1 MESVVKFAIV
11 REDPEVDLAVIER
24 ASARRVLFVASGGC
38 TLLEIKHRFPAIDV
52 VGFDFNPAQLDHV
65 RDKVSALERADLVAL
80 NIEDANPKS
89 LNQRGAFEGLFRILR
104 QTIVEFVASEEALER
119 FFAPGAPDDP
129 ESARQWFASPYW
141 PVAFELA
148 FHHPLLDVMFTEAAT
163 QNAAPGSYPRYFQ
176 AIFEDG
182 LTRPGAARNPFLQH
196 ILLGRYLSQD
206 APGYVKGAGN
216 HLALT
221 LEQGSLLDVEGLE
234 TFDVIQLSN
243 IFDWSSDALVESWCQ
258 ALRERCKPGCH
269 VILRQLNN
277 TRDLRRFF
285 GDTFV
290 FEEALASDLLAR
302 DRSLFYNRIEIARR
316 IR

>member
-1 MESVVKFAIV
+1 MISCAFDVSGCILAQVATEQDVLQERISRCARACQTILEDGLKVTRVGTRRGVLRGRLGKHHIEQRV
-11 REDPEVDLAVIER
+11 MKGELEGDGPVGGREPLARALRVIR
-24 ASARRVLFVASGGC
+24 GARR
-38 TLLEIKHRFPAIDV
+38 
-52 VGFDFNPAQLDHV
+52 
-65 RDKVSALERADLVAL
+65 
-80 NIEDANPKS
+80 
-89 LNQRGAFEGLFRILR
+89 
-104 QTIVEFVASEEALER
+104 EEALER

-234 TFDVIQLSN
+234 TFDIEQG
-243 IFDWSSDALVESWCQ
+243 AL
-258 ALRERCKPGCH
+258 L
-269 VILRQLNN
+269 
-277 TRDLRRFF
+277 
-285 GDTFV
+285 
-290 FEEALASDLLAR
+290 
-302 DRSLFYNRIEIARR
+302 
-316 IR
+316 